1 MAMSETN
8 LAKFKDKYE
17 KGIKKLREVRGEAT
31 GLKKL
36 AGSIPAPALPPVG
49 AVVTYLTGYADAAV
63 GTAQNK
69 NPITL
74 ATGIAS
80 WLASGIAAVM
90 GHPTV
95 GQLAATSA
103 TATLGAMSHDRGY
116 DKGIAG
122 KTAG

>member
-1 MAMSETN
+1 MAMSEAK

-17 KGIKKLREVRGEAT
+17 KGLTKLREVRGEAT
-31 GLKKL
+31 GLRKL
-36 AGSIPAPALPPVG
+36 AGTIPAPALPPVG
-49 AVVTYLTGYADAAV
+49 AVVTYVTGYGDAMM
-63 GTAQNK
+63 GNAQNK

-74 ATGIAS
+74 ATGLAS
-80 WLASGIAAVM
+80 WLASGVAAFM
-90 GHPTV
+90 GHPTI

-116 DKGIAG
+116 DKGLAG